1 MEKKLPRIFVN
12 KIEKKLKNNDCV
24 FYSSNKELVDI
35 NKDIKEVEKDYLTIE
50 QKINRIF
57 KQSNYMYKSI
67 IKIEFLDGTKLEK
80 TIIGRKNKNLI
91 TIDNELIN
99 IAEIKNIET

>member
-12 KIEKKLKNNDCV
+12 KIEKELKNNDRI

-57 KQSNYMYKSI
+57 NQSNYMYKSI

-99 IAEIKNIET
+99 IAKIKNIET